1 MWFWL
6 FLVGMAFSIADAAPM
21 TCLGSEMWGKSG
33 LVVCVVSV
41 DGVVDCGECEPRCRQ
56 WG

>member
-21 TCLGSEMWGKSG
+21 TCLGSAMWGKSG
-33 LVVCVVSV
+33 LVVCAVSV